1 MSAEANMTGTPGENL
16 PFAVKRR
23 LRDYEEW
30 FRLLTDFYLRARL
43 KALGKTTADEAD
55 LSASVAK
62 ASATLM
68 AKATGKLPR
77 PNSDVAAA
85 LAEIQAGTFVTAE
98 SFLHGV

>member
-1 MSAEANMTGTPGENL
+1 MTLPNENEL

-43 KALGKTTADEAD
+43 KALVKVEPDEDD
-55 LSASVAK
+55 LRASVAK

-68 AKATGKLPR
+68 AKATGKLP
-77 PNSDVAAA
+77 PASTDVAAA
-85 LAEIQAGTFVTAE
+85 LAEIEAGTFVTAE
-98 SFLHGV
+98 NFLNAV